1 MKIREALKQQREQRH
16 WSQQELADQLQI
28 SRQSISKWERGAA
41 LPSFANVVAISDLF
55 HLSID
60 QLIRGDAELMTKLT
74 VKKDEDIGPVGR
86 IIYGGLFWGAIG
98 FLITWA
104 LGIGYEDAEEL
115 VQLPLMI
122 IFVSLLLAIY
132 ANQKQHRAPLSRAVI
147 WLSIGL
153 IALMVLPMISM
164 DVSAAMAAIPGSV
177 RAGWNAGQ
185 HGGW

>member
-1 MKIREALKQQREQRH
+1 
-16 WSQQELADQLQI
+16 
-28 SRQSISKWERGAA
+28 
-41 LPSFANVVAISDLF
+41 
-55 HLSID
+55 
-60 QLIRGDAELMTKLT
+60 
-74 VKKDEDIGPVGR
+74 VGR

-115 VQLPLMI
+115 VQLPLI
-122 IFVSLLLAIY
+122 IVFVSLLLAIY
-132 ANQKQHRAPLSRAVI
+132 ANQKQHRVPLSRVVI

>member
-1 MKIREALKQQREQRH
+1 M
-16 WSQQELADQLQI
+16 
-28 SRQSISKWERGAA
+28 
-41 LPSFANVVAISDLF
+41 VAISDLF

-104 LGIGYEDAEEL
+104 LGIGYEDAAEL

-132 ANQKQHRAPLSRAVI
+132 ANQKQHRAPLSRTVI

-153 IALMVLPMISM
+153 IALMILPMISM
-164 DVSAAMAAIPGSV
+164 DVSAAMAAIPGNL